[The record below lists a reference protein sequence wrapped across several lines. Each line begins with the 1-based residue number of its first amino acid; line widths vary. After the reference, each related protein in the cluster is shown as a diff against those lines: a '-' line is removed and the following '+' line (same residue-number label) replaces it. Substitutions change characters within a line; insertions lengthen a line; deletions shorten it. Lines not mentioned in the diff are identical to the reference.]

1 MPEVKWV
8 VSYQFCSKF
17 HMLYSS
23 AKI

>member
-8 VSYQFCSKF
+8 VSYQFCSKS